1 MNEETEQRT
10 AGYITLPFAVLDGWV
25 GQNAQYL
32 KWWTLLR
39 REASWTDKTVWYNHQ
54 QVYLQA
60 RQVIVTVNS
69 LVKQWQVSKPTVI
82 HFLQRLEHEK
92 LIERQTDSRKTIITI
107 TPLGWADSEVKQEVT
122 PAVKVDHDVDHQTYR
137 QPLPPIYNKEKNII
151 ASGGARTR
159 EEEVA
164 NHDFDEI
171 ISFFNQQMKGKGIQQ
186 VAIITSER
194 RQAFE
199 RLVSQ
204 TGVNKD
210 TLKQAIKNAAE
221 SDFLNGKGP
230 KGWVASFDWMM
241 MPQNFQKVLENNYRN
256 KPVTQQV
263 QYGTTDGYQDPR
275 RGVEASRTSSYASGY
290 DRPIKKLA
298 HFLTDG
304 GDNRFMIVLDG
315 STATGKTTLMTA
327 MRQALR
333 WLTDHRL
340 VSDDV
345 GLRILD
351 ATKICTLM
359 DSSRDWNELLS
370 WPSYLGIEDLGC
382 EPAEILRWG
391 NPLYPVRELITERYK
406 LRLPMVV
413 STNLDSDQL
422 REHLGLRI
430 VSRMNEMA
438 FYIHFENEDFRK
450 LAWYSHHPEA
460 KN

>member
-1 MNEETEQRT
+1 MSSEETEQRT
-10 AGYITLPFAVLDGWV
+10 AGYITLPLAVLDGWV
-25 GQNAQYL
+25 WQNAQYL
-32 KWWTLLR
+32 KWWTQLR

-82 HFLQRLEHEK
+82 HFLQRLESEK

-122 PAVKVDHDVDHQTYR
+122 PAVKVEHDVDHQTYR
-137 QPLPPIYNKEKNII
+137 QPLPPIINNKEKNII

-171 ISFFNQQMKGKGIQQ
+171 ISFFNEQMKGKGIQQ

-210 TLKQAIKNAAE
+210 SVKQAIKNAAE

-290 DRPIKKLA
+290 DRPL
-298 HFLTDG
+298 
-304 GDNRFMIVLDG
+304 
-315 STATGKTTLMTA
+315 
-327 MRQALR
+327 
-333 WLTDHRL
+333 
-340 VSDDV
+340 
-345 GLRILD
+345 
-351 ATKICTLM
+351 
-359 DSSRDWNELLS
+359 
-370 WPSYLGIEDLGC
+370 
-382 EPAEILRWG
+382 
-391 NPLYPVRELITERYK
+391 
-406 LRLPMVV
+406 
-413 STNLDSDQL
+413 
-422 REHLGLRI
+422 
-430 VSRMNEMA
+430 
-438 FYIHFENEDFRK
+438 
-450 LAWYSHHPEA
+450 
-460 KN
+460 

>member
-1 MNEETEQRT
+1 MSSEETEQRT
-10 AGYITLPFAVLDGWV
+10 AGYITLPLAVLDGWG

-32 KWWTLLR
+32 KWWTQLR
-39 REASWTDKTVWYNHQ
+39 REASWTGKTVWHNRQ

-82 HFLQRLEHEK
+82 HFLQRLESEK

-107 TPLGWADSEVKQEVT
+107 TPLGWADSEVKQEVA
-122 PAVKVDHDVDHQTYR
+122 PVVNVDHDVDHQSYH
-137 QPLPPIYNKEKNII
+137 QPLPPIINNKEKNII

-199 RLVSQ
+199 RLMSQ

-210 TLKQAIKNAAE
+210 SVKQAIKNAAE

-241 MPQNFQKVLENNYRN
+241 IPQNFQKVLENNYRN
-256 KPVTQQV
+256 KPVIQQV

-290 DRPIKKLA
+290 DRPL
-298 HFLTDG
+298 
-304 GDNRFMIVLDG
+304 
-315 STATGKTTLMTA
+315 
-327 MRQALR
+327 
-333 WLTDHRL
+333 
-340 VSDDV
+340 
-345 GLRILD
+345 
-351 ATKICTLM
+351 
-359 DSSRDWNELLS
+359 
-370 WPSYLGIEDLGC
+370 
-382 EPAEILRWG
+382 
-391 NPLYPVRELITERYK
+391 
-406 LRLPMVV
+406 
-413 STNLDSDQL
+413 
-422 REHLGLRI
+422 
-430 VSRMNEMA
+430 
-438 FYIHFENEDFRK
+438 
-450 LAWYSHHPEA
+450 
-460 KN
+460 

>member
-10 AGYITLPFAVLDGWV
+10 AGYITLPLAVLDGWV

-32 KWWTLLR
+32 KWWTQLR
-39 REASWTDKTVWYNHQ
+39 REASWTGKTVWHNRQ

-82 HFLQRLEHEK
+82 HFLQRLESEK

-107 TPLGWADSEVKQEVT
+107 TPLGWADSEVKQEVA
-122 PAVKVDHDVDHQTYR
+122 PVVKVDHDVDHQSYH
-137 QPLPPIYNKEKNII
+137 QPLPPIINNKEKNII

-164 NHDFDEI
+164 NIDFDEI

-199 RLVSQ
+199 RLMSQ

-290 DRPIKKLA
+290 DRPL
-298 HFLTDG
+298 
-304 GDNRFMIVLDG
+304 
-315 STATGKTTLMTA
+315 
-327 MRQALR
+327 
-333 WLTDHRL
+333 
-340 VSDDV
+340 
-345 GLRILD
+345 
-351 ATKICTLM
+351 
-359 DSSRDWNELLS
+359 
-370 WPSYLGIEDLGC
+370 
-382 EPAEILRWG
+382 
-391 NPLYPVRELITERYK
+391 
-406 LRLPMVV
+406 
-413 STNLDSDQL
+413 
-422 REHLGLRI
+422 
-430 VSRMNEMA
+430 
-438 FYIHFENEDFRK
+438 
-450 LAWYSHHPEA
+450 
-460 KN
+460 

>member
-10 AGYITLPFAVLDGWV
+10 AGYITLPLAVLDGWV

-32 KWWTLLR
+32 KWWTQLR
-39 REASWTDKTVWYNHQ
+39 REASWTDKTIWYNHQ

-82 HFLQRLEHEK
+82 HFLQRLESEK

-107 TPLGWADSEVKQEVT
+107 TPLGWADSEVKQEV
-122 PAVKVDHDVDHQTYR
+122 ASVVKVDHDVDHQSYH
-137 QPLPPIYNKEKNII
+137 QPLPPIINNKEKNII
-151 ASGGARTR
+151 ASGEARTR

-230 KGWVASFDWMM
+230 KGWVASFDWIM

-290 DRPIKKLA
+290 DRPL
-298 HFLTDG
+298 
-304 GDNRFMIVLDG
+304 
-315 STATGKTTLMTA
+315 
-327 MRQALR
+327 
-333 WLTDHRL
+333 
-340 VSDDV
+340 
-345 GLRILD
+345 
-351 ATKICTLM
+351 
-359 DSSRDWNELLS
+359 
-370 WPSYLGIEDLGC
+370 
-382 EPAEILRWG
+382 
-391 NPLYPVRELITERYK
+391 
-406 LRLPMVV
+406 
-413 STNLDSDQL
+413 
-422 REHLGLRI
+422 
-430 VSRMNEMA
+430 
-438 FYIHFENEDFRK
+438 
-450 LAWYSHHPEA
+450 
-460 KN
+460 

>member
-10 AGYITLPFAVLDGWV
+10 AGYITLPLAVLDGWV

-32 KWWTLLR
+32 KWWTQLR

-137 QPLPPIYNKEKNII
+137 QPLPPIINNKEKNII

-256 KPVTQQV
+256 KPVIQQV

-290 DRPIKKLA
+290 DRPL
-298 HFLTDG
+298 
-304 GDNRFMIVLDG
+304 
-315 STATGKTTLMTA
+315 
-327 MRQALR
+327 
-333 WLTDHRL
+333 
-340 VSDDV
+340 
-345 GLRILD
+345 
-351 ATKICTLM
+351 
-359 DSSRDWNELLS
+359 
-370 WPSYLGIEDLGC
+370 
-382 EPAEILRWG
+382 
-391 NPLYPVRELITERYK
+391 
-406 LRLPMVV
+406 
-413 STNLDSDQL
+413 
-422 REHLGLRI
+422 
-430 VSRMNEMA
+430 
-438 FYIHFENEDFRK
+438 
-450 LAWYSHHPEA
+450 
-460 KN
+460 

>member
-10 AGYITLPFAVLDGWV
+10 AGYITLPLAVLDGWV

-32 KWWTLLR
+32 KWWTQLR

-107 TPLGWADSEVKQEVT
+107 TPLGWADSEVKPEVT
-122 PAVKVDHDVDHQTYR
+122 PAVKVDHQSYHQTYP
-137 QPLPPIYNKEKNII
+137 QPLPPIINNKEINIL

-171 ISFFNQQMKGKGIQQ
+171 ISFFNEQMKGKGIQP

-199 RLVSQ
+199 RLMSQ
-204 TGVNKD
+204 TGVNKECV
-210 TLKQAIKNAAE
+210 KQAIKNASE

-241 MPQNFQKVLENNYRN
+241 IPQNFQKVLENNYRN
-256 KPVTQQV
+256 KPVRQQV

-290 DRPIKKLA
+290 DRPL
-298 HFLTDG
+298 
-304 GDNRFMIVLDG
+304 
-315 STATGKTTLMTA
+315 
-327 MRQALR
+327 
-333 WLTDHRL
+333 
-340 VSDDV
+340 
-345 GLRILD
+345 
-351 ATKICTLM
+351 
-359 DSSRDWNELLS
+359 
-370 WPSYLGIEDLGC
+370 
-382 EPAEILRWG
+382 
-391 NPLYPVRELITERYK
+391 
-406 LRLPMVV
+406 
-413 STNLDSDQL
+413 
-422 REHLGLRI
+422 
-430 VSRMNEMA
+430 
-438 FYIHFENEDFRK
+438 
-450 LAWYSHHPEA
+450 
-460 KN
+460 

>member
-10 AGYITLPFAVLDGWV
+10 AGYITLPLAVLDGWV

-32 KWWTLLR
+32 KWWTQLR
-39 REASWTDKTVWYNHQ
+39 REASWTGKTVWHNRQ

-82 HFLQRLEHEK
+82 HFLQRLESEK

-107 TPLGWADSEVKQEVT
+107 TPLGWADSEVKQEVA
-122 PAVKVDHDVDHQTYR
+122 PVVKVDHDVDHQSYH
-137 QPLPPIYNKEKNII
+137 QPLPPIINNKEKNII

-199 RLVSQ
+199 RLMSQ

-290 DRPIKKLA
+290 DRPL
-298 HFLTDG
+298 
-304 GDNRFMIVLDG
+304 
-315 STATGKTTLMTA
+315 
-327 MRQALR
+327 
-333 WLTDHRL
+333 
-340 VSDDV
+340 
-345 GLRILD
+345 
-351 ATKICTLM
+351 
-359 DSSRDWNELLS
+359 
-370 WPSYLGIEDLGC
+370 
-382 EPAEILRWG
+382 
-391 NPLYPVRELITERYK
+391 
-406 LRLPMVV
+406 
-413 STNLDSDQL
+413 
-422 REHLGLRI
+422 
-430 VSRMNEMA
+430 
-438 FYIHFENEDFRK
+438 
-450 LAWYSHHPEA
+450 
-460 KN
+460 

>member
-1 MNEETEQRT
+1 MNEETEQRA
-10 AGYITLPFAVLDGWV
+10 AGYITLPLAVLDGWV
-25 GQNAQYL
+25 GQNAHYL
-32 KWWTLLR
+32 KWWTQLR
-39 REASWTDKTVWYNHQ
+39 REASWTDKTVWHNRQ

-82 HFLQRLEHEK
+82 HFLQRLESEK

-107 TPLGWADSEVKQEVT
+107 TPLGWADSEVKQEV
-122 PAVKVDHDVDHQTYR
+122 ASVVKVEHDVDHQSYR
-137 QPLPPIYNKEKNII
+137 QPLPPIINNKEKNII

-159 EEEVA
+159 EEVA

-256 KPVTQQV
+256 KQVTQQV

-290 DRPIKKLA
+290 DRPL
-298 HFLTDG
+298 
-304 GDNRFMIVLDG
+304 
-315 STATGKTTLMTA
+315 
-327 MRQALR
+327 
-333 WLTDHRL
+333 
-340 VSDDV
+340 
-345 GLRILD
+345 
-351 ATKICTLM
+351 
-359 DSSRDWNELLS
+359 
-370 WPSYLGIEDLGC
+370 
-382 EPAEILRWG
+382 
-391 NPLYPVRELITERYK
+391 
-406 LRLPMVV
+406 
-413 STNLDSDQL
+413 
-422 REHLGLRI
+422 
-430 VSRMNEMA
+430 
-438 FYIHFENEDFRK
+438 
-450 LAWYSHHPEA
+450 
-460 KN
+460 

>member
-10 AGYITLPFAVLDGWV
+10 AGYITLPLAVLDGWV

-32 KWWTLLR
+32 KWWTQLR
-39 REASWTDKTVWYNHQ
+39 REASWTGKTVWYNRQ

-137 QPLPPIYNKEKNII
+137 QPLPPIINNKEKNII

-164 NHDFDEI
+164 NRCEMEEVRCLKDNDKDSFDEI
-171 ISFFNQQMKGKGIQQ
+171 VAYFNEQMKGKGIQQ

-210 TLKQAIKNAAE
+210 SVKQAIKNAAE

-290 DRPIKKLA
+290 DRPL
-298 HFLTDG
+298 
-304 GDNRFMIVLDG
+304 
-315 STATGKTTLMTA
+315 
-327 MRQALR
+327 
-333 WLTDHRL
+333 
-340 VSDDV
+340 
-345 GLRILD
+345 
-351 ATKICTLM
+351 
-359 DSSRDWNELLS
+359 
-370 WPSYLGIEDLGC
+370 
-382 EPAEILRWG
+382 
-391 NPLYPVRELITERYK
+391 
-406 LRLPMVV
+406 
-413 STNLDSDQL
+413 
-422 REHLGLRI
+422 
-430 VSRMNEMA
+430 
-438 FYIHFENEDFRK
+438 
-450 LAWYSHHPEA
+450 
-460 KN
+460 

>member
-1 MNEETEQRT
+1 MSSEETEQRT
-10 AGYITLPFAVLDGWV
+10 AGYITLPLAVLDGWV

-32 KWWTLLR
+32 KWWTQLR

-82 HFLQRLEHEK
+82 HFLQRLESEK

-107 TPLGWADSEVKQEVT
+107 TPLGWADSEVKQEV
-122 PAVKVDHDVDHQTYR
+122 ASVVKVEHDVDHQTYR
-137 QPLPPIYNKEKNII
+137 QPLPPIINNKEKNII

-241 MPQNFQKVLENNYRN
+241 IPQNFQKVLENNYRN

-290 DRPIKKLA
+290 DRPL
-298 HFLTDG
+298 
-304 GDNRFMIVLDG
+304 
-315 STATGKTTLMTA
+315 
-327 MRQALR
+327 
-333 WLTDHRL
+333 
-340 VSDDV
+340 
-345 GLRILD
+345 
-351 ATKICTLM
+351 
-359 DSSRDWNELLS
+359 
-370 WPSYLGIEDLGC
+370 
-382 EPAEILRWG
+382 
-391 NPLYPVRELITERYK
+391 
-406 LRLPMVV
+406 
-413 STNLDSDQL
+413 
-422 REHLGLRI
+422 
-430 VSRMNEMA
+430 
-438 FYIHFENEDFRK
+438 
-450 LAWYSHHPEA
+450 
-460 KN
+460 

>member
-10 AGYITLPFAVLDGWV
+10 AGYITLPLVVLDGWV

-32 KWWTLLR
+32 KWWTQLR
-39 REASWTDKTVWYNHQ
+39 REASWTDKTVWYNRQ

-82 HFLQRLEHEK
+82 HFLQRLECEK

-122 PAVKVDHDVDHQTYR
+122 PAVKVDHDVDHQSYH
-137 QPLPPIYNKEKNII
+137 QPLPPIINNKEINII

-171 ISFFNQQMKGKGIQQ
+171 ISFFNQQMKGKGIQP

-199 RLVSQ
+199 RLMSQ

-210 TLKQAIKNAAE
+210 TLKQAIKNASE

-241 MPQNFQKVLENNYRN
+241 IPQNFQKVLENNYRN
-256 KPVTQQV
+256 KPVIQQV

-290 DRPIKKLA
+290 DRPL
-298 HFLTDG
+298 
-304 GDNRFMIVLDG
+304 
-315 STATGKTTLMTA
+315 
-327 MRQALR
+327 
-333 WLTDHRL
+333 
-340 VSDDV
+340 
-345 GLRILD
+345 
-351 ATKICTLM
+351 
-359 DSSRDWNELLS
+359 
-370 WPSYLGIEDLGC
+370 
-382 EPAEILRWG
+382 
-391 NPLYPVRELITERYK
+391 
-406 LRLPMVV
+406 
-413 STNLDSDQL
+413 
-422 REHLGLRI
+422 
-430 VSRMNEMA
+430 
-438 FYIHFENEDFRK
+438 
-450 LAWYSHHPEA
+450 
-460 KN
+460 

>member
-10 AGYITLPFAVLDGWV
+10 TGYITLPLAVLDGWV

-32 KWWTLLR
+32 KWWTQLR
-39 REASWTDKTVWYNHQ
+39 REASWTDKTVWYNRQ

-92 LIERQTDSRKTIITI
+92 LIERQADSRKTIITI
-107 TPLGWADSEVKQEVT
+107 TPLGWADSEVKQEVA
-122 PAVKVDHDVDHQTYR
+122 PVVKVDHQTYR
-137 QPLPPIYNKEKNII
+137 QPLPPIFNNKEKNII
-151 ASGGARTR
+151 ASGGAHAR

-171 ISFFNQQMKGKGIQQ
+171 ISFFNEQMKGKGIQQ

-230 KGWVASFDWMM
+230 KGWVASFDWIMV
-241 MPQNFQKVLENNYRN
+241 PQNFQKVLENNYRN

-263 QYGTTDGYQDPR
+263 QYGTTDGYQNPR

-290 DRPIKKLA
+290 DRPL
-298 HFLTDG
+298 
-304 GDNRFMIVLDG
+304 
-315 STATGKTTLMTA
+315 
-327 MRQALR
+327 
-333 WLTDHRL
+333 
-340 VSDDV
+340 
-345 GLRILD
+345 
-351 ATKICTLM
+351 
-359 DSSRDWNELLS
+359 
-370 WPSYLGIEDLGC
+370 
-382 EPAEILRWG
+382 
-391 NPLYPVRELITERYK
+391 
-406 LRLPMVV
+406 
-413 STNLDSDQL
+413 
-422 REHLGLRI
+422 
-430 VSRMNEMA
+430 
-438 FYIHFENEDFRK
+438 
-450 LAWYSHHPEA
+450 
-460 KN
+460 

>member
-1 MNEETEQRT
+1 MSSEETEQRT
-10 AGYITLPFAVLDGWV
+10 AGYITLPLAVLDGWV

-32 KWWTLLR
+32 KWWTQLR
-39 REASWTDKTVWYNHQ
+39 REASWTGKTVWHNRQ

-82 HFLQRLEHEK
+82 HFLQRLESEK

-107 TPLGWADSEVKQEVT
+107 TPLGWADSEVKQEVA
-122 PAVKVDHDVDHQTYR
+122 PVVKVDHDVDRQPYH
-137 QPLPPIYNKEKNII
+137 QPLPPIINNKEKNII

-275 RGVEASRTSSYASGY
+275 RGVEASRTASYAAGY
-290 DRPIKKLA
+290 DRPL
-298 HFLTDG
+298 
-304 GDNRFMIVLDG
+304 
-315 STATGKTTLMTA
+315 
-327 MRQALR
+327 
-333 WLTDHRL
+333 
-340 VSDDV
+340 
-345 GLRILD
+345 
-351 ATKICTLM
+351 
-359 DSSRDWNELLS
+359 
-370 WPSYLGIEDLGC
+370 
-382 EPAEILRWG
+382 
-391 NPLYPVRELITERYK
+391 
-406 LRLPMVV
+406 
-413 STNLDSDQL
+413 
-422 REHLGLRI
+422 
-430 VSRMNEMA
+430 
-438 FYIHFENEDFRK
+438 
-450 LAWYSHHPEA
+450 
-460 KN
+460 

>member
-10 AGYITLPFAVLDGWV
+10 AGYITLPLAVLDGWV

-32 KWWTLLR
+32 KWWTQLR
-39 REASWTDKTVWYNHQ
+39 REASWTDKTIWYNHQ

-82 HFLQRLEHEK
+82 HFLQRLESEK

-122 PAVKVDHDVDHQTYR
+122 PAVKVDHDVDHQTYH
-137 QPLPPIYNKEKNII
+137 QPLPPNINNKEINII

-290 DRPIKKLA
+290 DRPL
-298 HFLTDG
+298 
-304 GDNRFMIVLDG
+304 
-315 STATGKTTLMTA
+315 
-327 MRQALR
+327 
-333 WLTDHRL
+333 
-340 VSDDV
+340 
-345 GLRILD
+345 
-351 ATKICTLM
+351 
-359 DSSRDWNELLS
+359 
-370 WPSYLGIEDLGC
+370 
-382 EPAEILRWG
+382 
-391 NPLYPVRELITERYK
+391 
-406 LRLPMVV
+406 
-413 STNLDSDQL
+413 
-422 REHLGLRI
+422 
-430 VSRMNEMA
+430 
-438 FYIHFENEDFRK
+438 
-450 LAWYSHHPEA
+450 
-460 KN
+460 

>member
-10 AGYITLPFAVLDGWV
+10 AGYITLPLAVLDGWV

-32 KWWTLLR
+32 KWWTQLR
-39 REASWTDKTVWYNHQ
+39 REASWTDKTVWYNRQ

-82 HFLQRLEHEK
+82 HFLQRLESEK

-107 TPLGWADSEVKQEVT
+107 TPLGWADSEVKQEVA
-122 PAVKVDHDVDHQTYR
+122 PVVKVDHDVDHQSYH
-137 QPLPPIYNKEKNII
+137 QPLPPIINNKEKNII

-210 TLKQAIKNAAE
+210 TLKQAIRNAAE

-230 KGWVASFDWMM
+230 KGWVASFDWML

-290 DRPIKKLA
+290 DRPL
-298 HFLTDG
+298 
-304 GDNRFMIVLDG
+304 
-315 STATGKTTLMTA
+315 
-327 MRQALR
+327 
-333 WLTDHRL
+333 
-340 VSDDV
+340 
-345 GLRILD
+345 
-351 ATKICTLM
+351 
-359 DSSRDWNELLS
+359 
-370 WPSYLGIEDLGC
+370 
-382 EPAEILRWG
+382 
-391 NPLYPVRELITERYK
+391 
-406 LRLPMVV
+406 
-413 STNLDSDQL
+413 
-422 REHLGLRI
+422 
-430 VSRMNEMA
+430 
-438 FYIHFENEDFRK
+438 
-450 LAWYSHHPEA
+450 
-460 KN
+460 

>member
-10 AGYITLPFAVLDGWV
+10 AGYITLPLAVLDGWV

-32 KWWTLLR
+32 KWWTQLR

-122 PAVKVDHDVDHQTYR
+122 PVVKVDHDVDHQTYH
-137 QPLPPIYNKEKNII
+137 QPLPPIINNKEKNII

-164 NHDFDEI
+164 NRCEMEEVRCLKDKDKNSFDEI
-171 ISFFNQQMKGKGIQQ
+171 VAFFNEQMKGKGIQQ

-199 RLVSQ
+199 RLMSQ

-256 KPVTQQV
+256 KPVIQQV

-290 DRPIKKLA
+290 DRPL
-298 HFLTDG
+298 
-304 GDNRFMIVLDG
+304 
-315 STATGKTTLMTA
+315 
-327 MRQALR
+327 
-333 WLTDHRL
+333 
-340 VSDDV
+340 
-345 GLRILD
+345 
-351 ATKICTLM
+351 
-359 DSSRDWNELLS
+359 
-370 WPSYLGIEDLGC
+370 
-382 EPAEILRWG
+382 
-391 NPLYPVRELITERYK
+391 
-406 LRLPMVV
+406 
-413 STNLDSDQL
+413 
-422 REHLGLRI
+422 
-430 VSRMNEMA
+430 
-438 FYIHFENEDFRK
+438 
-450 LAWYSHHPEA
+450 
-460 KN
+460 

>member
-10 AGYITLPFAVLDGWV
+10 AGYITLPLAVLDGWV
-25 GQNAQYL
+25 GQSAQYL
-32 KWWTLLR
+32 KWWTQLR
-39 REASWTDKTVWYNHQ
+39 REASWTGKTVWYNRQ

-82 HFLQRLEHEK
+82 HFLQRLESEK

-107 TPLGWADSEVKQEVT
+107 TPLGWADSEVKQEVA
-122 PAVKVDHDVDHQTYR
+122 PVVKVDHDVDHQSYH
-137 QPLPPIYNKEKNII
+137 QPLPPIINNKEKNIM

-290 DRPIKKLA
+290 DRPL
-298 HFLTDG
+298 
-304 GDNRFMIVLDG
+304 
-315 STATGKTTLMTA
+315 
-327 MRQALR
+327 
-333 WLTDHRL
+333 
-340 VSDDV
+340 
-345 GLRILD
+345 
-351 ATKICTLM
+351 
-359 DSSRDWNELLS
+359 
-370 WPSYLGIEDLGC
+370 
-382 EPAEILRWG
+382 
-391 NPLYPVRELITERYK
+391 
-406 LRLPMVV
+406 
-413 STNLDSDQL
+413 
-422 REHLGLRI
+422 
-430 VSRMNEMA
+430 
-438 FYIHFENEDFRK
+438 
-450 LAWYSHHPEA
+450 
-460 KN
+460 

>member
-1 MNEETEQRT
+1 MNEETEQRA
-10 AGYITLPFAVLDGWV
+10 AGYITLPLAVLDGWV

-32 KWWTLLR
+32 KWWTQLR
-39 REASWTDKTVWYNHQ
+39 REASWTDKTIWYNHQ

-82 HFLQRLEHEK
+82 HFLQRLESEK

-107 TPLGWADSEVKQEVT
+107 TPLGWADSEVKQEVA
-122 PAVKVDHDVDHQTYR
+122 PVVKVDHDVDHQSYH
-137 QPLPPIYNKEKNII
+137 QPLPPIINNKEKNII

-199 RLVSQ
+199 RLMSQ
-204 TGVNKD
+204 TGVNKECV
-210 TLKQAIKNAAE
+210 KQAIKNASE

-241 MPQNFQKVLENNYRN
+241 VPQNFQKVLENNYRN
-256 KPVTQQV
+256 KQVTQQV

-290 DRPIKKLA
+290 DRPL
-298 HFLTDG
+298 
-304 GDNRFMIVLDG
+304 
-315 STATGKTTLMTA
+315 
-327 MRQALR
+327 
-333 WLTDHRL
+333 
-340 VSDDV
+340 
-345 GLRILD
+345 
-351 ATKICTLM
+351 
-359 DSSRDWNELLS
+359 
-370 WPSYLGIEDLGC
+370 
-382 EPAEILRWG
+382 
-391 NPLYPVRELITERYK
+391 
-406 LRLPMVV
+406 
-413 STNLDSDQL
+413 
-422 REHLGLRI
+422 
-430 VSRMNEMA
+430 
-438 FYIHFENEDFRK
+438 
-450 LAWYSHHPEA
+450 
-460 KN
+460 

>member
-10 AGYITLPFAVLDGWV
+10 AGYIILPLAVLDGWV

-32 KWWTLLR
+32 KWWTQLR
-39 REASWTDKTVWYNHQ
+39 REASWTDKTVWYNRQ

-82 HFLQRLEHEK
+82 HFLQRLESEK

-107 TPLGWADSEVKQEVT
+107 TPLGWADSEVKSEVT
-122 PAVKVDHDVDHQTYR
+122 PVVKVEHDVDRQPYR
-137 QPLPPIYNKEKNII
+137 QPLPPIINNKEKNII

-171 ISFFNQQMKGKGIQQ
+171 ISFFNEKMKGKGIQQ

-210 TLKQAIKNAAE
+210 SVKQAIKNAAE

-290 DRPIKKLA
+290 DRPL
-298 HFLTDG
+298 
-304 GDNRFMIVLDG
+304 
-315 STATGKTTLMTA
+315 
-327 MRQALR
+327 
-333 WLTDHRL
+333 
-340 VSDDV
+340 
-345 GLRILD
+345 
-351 ATKICTLM
+351 
-359 DSSRDWNELLS
+359 
-370 WPSYLGIEDLGC
+370 
-382 EPAEILRWG
+382 
-391 NPLYPVRELITERYK
+391 
-406 LRLPMVV
+406 
-413 STNLDSDQL
+413 
-422 REHLGLRI
+422 
-430 VSRMNEMA
+430 
-438 FYIHFENEDFRK
+438 
-450 LAWYSHHPEA
+450 
-460 KN
+460 

>member
-10 AGYITLPFAVLDGWV
+10 AGYITLPLAVLDGWV

-32 KWWTLLR
+32 KWWTQLR

-82 HFLQRLEHEK
+82 HFLQRLESEK

-107 TPLGWADSEVKQEVT
+107 TPLGWADSEVKQEVA
-122 PAVKVDHDVDHQTYR
+122 PVVKVDHDVDRQTYH
-137 QPLPPIYNKEKNII
+137 QPLPPIINNKERNII

-171 ISFFNQQMKGKGIQQ
+171 ISFFNQQMKGKGIQP

-199 RLVSQ
+199 RLMSQ

-210 TLKQAIKNAAE
+210 TLKQAIKNASE

-241 MPQNFQKVLENNYRN
+241 IPQNFQKVLENNYRN
-256 KPVTQQV
+256 KPVIQQV

-290 DRPIKKLA
+290 DRPL
-298 HFLTDG
+298 
-304 GDNRFMIVLDG
+304 
-315 STATGKTTLMTA
+315 
-327 MRQALR
+327 
-333 WLTDHRL
+333 
-340 VSDDV
+340 
-345 GLRILD
+345 
-351 ATKICTLM
+351 
-359 DSSRDWNELLS
+359 
-370 WPSYLGIEDLGC
+370 
-382 EPAEILRWG
+382 
-391 NPLYPVRELITERYK
+391 
-406 LRLPMVV
+406 
-413 STNLDSDQL
+413 
-422 REHLGLRI
+422 
-430 VSRMNEMA
+430 
-438 FYIHFENEDFRK
+438 
-450 LAWYSHHPEA
+450 
-460 KN
+460 

>member
-10 AGYITLPFAVLDGWV
+10 AGYITLPLAVLDGWV

-32 KWWTLLR
+32 KWWTQLR

-82 HFLQRLEHEK
+82 HFLQRLESEK

-122 PAVKVDHDVDHQTYR
+122 PAVKVEHDVDHQTYR
-137 QPLPPIYNKEKNII
+137 QPLPPIINNKEKNII

-194 RQAFE
+194 RQAFD

-256 KPVTQQV
+256 KPVIQQV

-290 DRPIKKLA
+290 DRPL
-298 HFLTDG
+298 
-304 GDNRFMIVLDG
+304 
-315 STATGKTTLMTA
+315 
-327 MRQALR
+327 
-333 WLTDHRL
+333 
-340 VSDDV
+340 
-345 GLRILD
+345 
-351 ATKICTLM
+351 
-359 DSSRDWNELLS
+359 
-370 WPSYLGIEDLGC
+370 
-382 EPAEILRWG
+382 
-391 NPLYPVRELITERYK
+391 
-406 LRLPMVV
+406 
-413 STNLDSDQL
+413 
-422 REHLGLRI
+422 
-430 VSRMNEMA
+430 
-438 FYIHFENEDFRK
+438 
-450 LAWYSHHPEA
+450 
-460 KN
+460 

>member
-10 AGYITLPFAVLDGWV
+10 AGYITLPLAVLDGWV

-32 KWWTLLR
+32 KWWTQLR

-107 TPLGWADSEVKQEVT
+107 TPLGWADSEVKPEVT
-122 PAVKVDHDVDHQTYR
+122 PAVKVDHQSYHQTYR
-137 QPLPPIYNKEKNII
+137 QPLPPIINNKEINII

-159 EEEVA
+159 EEVA
-164 NHDFDEI
+164 NKDFDEI

-199 RLVSQ
+199 RLMSQ

-256 KPVTQQV
+256 KPVRQQV

-290 DRPIKKLA
+290 DRPL
-298 HFLTDG
+298 
-304 GDNRFMIVLDG
+304 
-315 STATGKTTLMTA
+315 
-327 MRQALR
+327 
-333 WLTDHRL
+333 
-340 VSDDV
+340 
-345 GLRILD
+345 
-351 ATKICTLM
+351 
-359 DSSRDWNELLS
+359 
-370 WPSYLGIEDLGC
+370 
-382 EPAEILRWG
+382 
-391 NPLYPVRELITERYK
+391 
-406 LRLPMVV
+406 
-413 STNLDSDQL
+413 
-422 REHLGLRI
+422 
-430 VSRMNEMA
+430 
-438 FYIHFENEDFRK
+438 
-450 LAWYSHHPEA
+450 
-460 KN
+460 

>member
-1 MNEETEQRT
+1 MSSEETEQRT
-10 AGYITLPFAVLDGWV
+10 AGYITLPLAVLDGWV

-32 KWWTLLR
+32 KWWTQLR
-39 REASWTDKTVWYNHQ
+39 REASWTDKTVWYNRQ

-82 HFLQRLEHEK
+82 HFLQRLESEK

-107 TPLGWADSEVKQEVT
+107 TPLGWADSEVKQEV
-122 PAVKVDHDVDHQTYR
+122 ASVVKVDHDVDHQSYR
-137 QPLPPIYNKEKNII
+137 QPLPPIINNKEKNII

-171 ISFFNQQMKGKGIQQ
+171 ISFFNQQMKGKGIQP

-199 RLVSQ
+199 RLMSQ

-210 TLKQAIKNAAE
+210 SMKQAIKNAAE

-256 KPVTQQV
+256 KPVIQQV

-290 DRPIKKLA
+290 DRPL
-298 HFLTDG
+298 
-304 GDNRFMIVLDG
+304 
-315 STATGKTTLMTA
+315 
-327 MRQALR
+327 
-333 WLTDHRL
+333 
-340 VSDDV
+340 
-345 GLRILD
+345 
-351 ATKICTLM
+351 
-359 DSSRDWNELLS
+359 
-370 WPSYLGIEDLGC
+370 
-382 EPAEILRWG
+382 
-391 NPLYPVRELITERYK
+391 
-406 LRLPMVV
+406 
-413 STNLDSDQL
+413 
-422 REHLGLRI
+422 
-430 VSRMNEMA
+430 
-438 FYIHFENEDFRK
+438 
-450 LAWYSHHPEA
+450 
-460 KN
+460 

>member
-10 AGYITLPFAVLDGWV
+10 AGYITLPLAVLDGWV

-32 KWWTLLR
+32 KWWTQLR

-82 HFLQRLEHEK
+82 HFLQRLESEK
-92 LIERQTDSRKTIITI
+92 LIERQTDTRKTIITI
-107 TPLGWADSEVKQEVT
+107 TSLGWADSEVKQEVT
-122 PAVKVDHDVDHQTYR
+122 PTVKVEHDVDHQTYR
-137 QPLPPIYNKEKNII
+137 QPLPPIIYNKEKNII

-159 EEEVA
+159 EEVA
-164 NHDFDEI
+164 NKDFDEI

-275 RGVEASRTSSYASGY
+275 RGVEASRTDSYASGY
-290 DRPIKKLA
+290 DRPL
-298 HFLTDG
+298 
-304 GDNRFMIVLDG
+304 
-315 STATGKTTLMTA
+315 
-327 MRQALR
+327 
-333 WLTDHRL
+333 
-340 VSDDV
+340 
-345 GLRILD
+345 
-351 ATKICTLM
+351 
-359 DSSRDWNELLS
+359 
-370 WPSYLGIEDLGC
+370 
-382 EPAEILRWG
+382 
-391 NPLYPVRELITERYK
+391 
-406 LRLPMVV
+406 
-413 STNLDSDQL
+413 
-422 REHLGLRI
+422 
-430 VSRMNEMA
+430 
-438 FYIHFENEDFRK
+438 
-450 LAWYSHHPEA
+450 
-460 KN
+460 

>member
-1 MNEETEQRT
+1 MSSEETEQRA
-10 AGYITLPFAVLDGWV
+10 AGYITLPLAVLDGWV

-32 KWWTLLR
+32 KWWTQLR
-39 REASWTDKTVWYNHQ
+39 REASWTDKTVWYNRQ

-82 HFLQRLEHEK
+82 HFLQRLESEK

-107 TPLGWADSEVKQEVT
+107 TPLGWADSEVKQEV
-122 PAVKVDHDVDHQTYR
+122 ASVVKVDHDVDHQSYH
-137 QPLPPIYNKEKNII
+137 QPLPPIINNKEKNII
-151 ASGGARTR
+151 ASGEARTR
-159 EEEVA
+159 EEVA

-290 DRPIKKLA
+290 DRPL
-298 HFLTDG
+298 
-304 GDNRFMIVLDG
+304 
-315 STATGKTTLMTA
+315 
-327 MRQALR
+327 
-333 WLTDHRL
+333 
-340 VSDDV
+340 
-345 GLRILD
+345 
-351 ATKICTLM
+351 
-359 DSSRDWNELLS
+359 
-370 WPSYLGIEDLGC
+370 
-382 EPAEILRWG
+382 
-391 NPLYPVRELITERYK
+391 
-406 LRLPMVV
+406 
-413 STNLDSDQL
+413 
-422 REHLGLRI
+422 
-430 VSRMNEMA
+430 
-438 FYIHFENEDFRK
+438 
-450 LAWYSHHPEA
+450 
-460 KN
+460 

>member
-1 MNEETEQRT
+1 MSSEETEQRA
-10 AGYITLPFAVLDGWV
+10 AGYITLPLAVLDGWV

-32 KWWTLLR
+32 KWWTQLR

-82 HFLQRLEHEK
+82 HFLQRLESEK

-107 TPLGWADSEVKQEVT
+107 TPLGWADSEVKQEV
-122 PAVKVDHDVDHQTYR
+122 ASVVKVEHDVDHQTYR
-137 QPLPPIYNKEKNII
+137 QPLPPIINNKEKNII

-194 RQAFE
+194 RQAFD

-290 DRPIKKLA
+290 DRPL
-298 HFLTDG
+298 
-304 GDNRFMIVLDG
+304 
-315 STATGKTTLMTA
+315 
-327 MRQALR
+327 
-333 WLTDHRL
+333 
-340 VSDDV
+340 
-345 GLRILD
+345 
-351 ATKICTLM
+351 
-359 DSSRDWNELLS
+359 
-370 WPSYLGIEDLGC
+370 
-382 EPAEILRWG
+382 
-391 NPLYPVRELITERYK
+391 
-406 LRLPMVV
+406 
-413 STNLDSDQL
+413 
-422 REHLGLRI
+422 
-430 VSRMNEMA
+430 
-438 FYIHFENEDFRK
+438 
-450 LAWYSHHPEA
+450 
-460 KN
+460 